1 LIQKAASSDEFFGL
15 CFSIRNPHSAI
26 ERRYTMAKKIMFL
39 FVVLFLMGMAPVYG
53 AEFPTKEVQIIIP
66 WAAGGATDLIFRALA
81 ASTGKHLGKAVVVVN
96 RPGGGSAVGYT
107 EGMQARPDG
116 YTLTSGVTPLTI
128 LPHQVATAFTYKNF
142 EPVINVVS
150 DPSMFL
156 VRSDAPWKGLKDFL
170 DYAKKNPGMI
180 TVGNSGAGGGV
191 HLVALA
197 FERAAGVKLNHIPFS
212 GGGPSIT
219 AILGGHVNAVSVS
232 PPEGINHVQA
242 GKLKIIA
249 LFSEKRFEMFP
260 DVPTVKEQGI
270 DFAMGMWRGLIASKG
285 TPPDVIKKLHD
296 AFKQG
301 MDDPTFRK
309 NAKDMAVNLHYL
321 GPEAYGKLMA
331 EDHEFYGKL
340 VKEIK
345 K

>member
-1 LIQKAASSDEFFGL
+1 MLKRI
-15 CFSIRNPHSAI
+15 FSI
-26 ERRYTMAKKIMFL
+26 L
-39 FVVLFLMGMAPVYG
+39 FVLSCIGTMPIFA
-53 AEFPTKEVQIIIP
+53 ADFPTKEVQIIIP
-66 WAAGGATDLIFRALA
+66 WAAGGATDLIFRALGA
-81 ASTGKHLGKAVVVVN
+81 TTAKHLGKAVVVVN

-107 EGMQARPDG
+107 EGMQAKPDG
-116 YTLTSGVTPLTI
+116 YTLVSAVTPLTI
-128 LPHQVATAFTYKNF
+128 LPHQVTTAFTYKNF
-142 EPVINVVS
+142 EPVLNVVS

-156 VRSDAPWKGLKDFL
+156 VRSDAPWKNLREFL
-170 DYAKKNPGMI
+170 DYAKKNPNMI

-197 FERAAGVKLNHIPFS
+197 FERAAGVKFNHIPFS
-212 GGGPSIT
+212 GGGPSVT

-232 PPEGINHVQA
+232 PPEGIGHVQA

-270 DFAMGMWRGLIASKG
+270 DFAMGMWRGLAAPKG

-301 MDDPTFRK
+301 MDDPVLRK
-309 NAKDMAVNLHYL
+309 NAKDMAVNLQYL
-321 GPEAYGKLMA
+321 APEAFGNLMA
-331 EDHEFYGKL
+331 ADHEFYGKL

>member
-1 LIQKAASSDEFFGL
+1 
-15 CFSIRNPHSAI
+15 
-26 ERRYTMAKKIMFL
+26 MFKRIISVL
-39 FVVLFLMGMAPVYG
+39 FVLSLMVVMPIQA
-53 AEFPTKEVQIIIP
+53 ADFPTKEVQIIIP

-81 ASTGKHLGKAVVVVN
+81 ATTGKYLGKAVVVVN
-96 RPGGGSAVGYT
+96 RPGGAGAVGYT
-107 EGMQARPDG
+107 EAAQAKPDG
-116 YTLTSGVTPLTI
+116 YTLASAVTPLTI
-128 LPHQVATAFTYKNF
+128 LPHQVTTAFTYKSF
-142 EPVINVVS
+142 EPIINVVS

-156 VRSDAPWKGLKDFL
+156 VRTDSQWKSLKEFL
-170 DYAKKNPGMI
+170 DYARKHPDMI

-197 FERAAGVKLNHIPFS
+197 FEKAAGVKFNHIPFS

-219 AILGGHVNAVSVS
+219 ALLGGHIHAVSVS
-232 PPEGINHVQA
+232 PPEGIEHVKA
-242 GKLKIIA
+242 GKLRIIA

-270 DFAMGMWRGLIASKG
+270 VFAMGMWRGLVAPKG
-285 TPPDVIKKLHD
+285 TPADVIKKLHD

-301 MDDPTFRK
+301 MDDPVFKK
-309 NAKDMAVNLHYL
+309 NAKDMAVNLSYL
-321 GPEAYGKLMA
+321 GPEAFGKLMA
-331 EDHEFYGKL
+331 QDDEFFGKL

>member
-1 LIQKAASSDEFFGL
+1 
-15 CFSIRNPHSAI
+15 
-26 ERRYTMAKKIMFL
+26 
-39 FVVLFLMGMAPVYG
+39 MGMERKMVAMALFFSLLAVPLHA

-81 ASTGKHLGKAVVVVN
+81 ATTGKYLGKAVVVVN
-96 RPGGGSAVGYT
+96 RPGGGGAVGYT
-107 EGMQARPDG
+107 EGMQAKPDG
-116 YTLTSGVTPLTI
+116 YTLTSAVTPLTI
-128 LPHQVATAFTYKNF
+128 LPHQVSTAFTYRNF

-156 VRSDAPWKGLKDFL
+156 VRSDAPWKSLKEFL
-170 DYAKKNPGMI
+170 DYAKKNPSMI

-197 FERAAGVKLNHIPFS
+197 FERAAGVRFNHIPFS
-212 GGGPSIT
+212 GGGPSVT
-219 AILGGHVNAVSVS
+219 ALLGGHVNAVSVS
-232 PPEGINHVQA
+232 PPEGISHVQA
-242 GKLKIIA
+242 GKLKILA
-249 LFSEKRFEMFP
+249 LFSEKRLEMFP

-270 DFAMGMWRGLIASKG
+270 DFAMGMWRGLIAPKG
-285 TPPDVIKKLHD
+285 TPADVIKKLHD

-301 MDDPTFRK
+301 MDDPVFLK

-321 GPEAYGKLMA
+321 GPEAFGKLMA
-331 EDHEFYGKL
+331 ADHEFYGKL

>member
-1 LIQKAASSDEFFGL
+1 MFKRII
-15 CFSIRNPHSAI
+15 SI
-26 ERRYTMAKKIMFL
+26 L
-39 FVVLFLMGMAPVYG
+39 FVLSLIVTMPIYA

-81 ASTGKHLGKAVVVVN
+81 ATTGKYLGKAVIVVN

-107 EGMQARPDG
+107 EGAQAKPDG
-116 YTLTSGVTPLTI
+116 YTLTSAVTPLTT
-128 LPHQVATAFTYKNF
+128 LPHQVKTAYTYKNF
-142 EPVINVVS
+142 EPVINVVN

-156 VRSDAPWKGLKDFL
+156 IRSDAPWKSLKEFL
-170 DYAKKNPGMI
+170 DFAKKNPDMI

-197 FERAAGVKLNHIPFS
+197 FEKAAGVKFNHIPFS
-212 GGGPSIT
+212 GGGPSVT
-219 AILGGHVNAVSVS
+219 AILGGHINAVSVS
-232 PPEGINHVQA
+232 PPEGIEHVKA

-249 LFSEKRFEMFP
+249 LFAEKRPEMFP

-270 DFAMGMWRGLIASKG
+270 DFVMGMWRGLAAPKG
-285 TPPDVIKKLHD
+285 TPPDAIKKLHD
-296 AFKQG
+296 AFKKG
-301 MDDPTFRK
+301 MDDPVFQK
-309 NAKDMAVNLHYL
+309 NAKDMAVNLRYL
-321 GPEAYGKLMA
+321 GPEAFGKLMA
-331 EDHEFYGKL
+331 RDDEFYSKL